1 MKGFDYIRPD
11 SMDDAMAALR
21 ENDNPCLLAG
31 GTDLLIGM
39 KTNAVR
45 PRCIVDLKGI
55 PAIDSIE
62 YNSGFKIGALATTRD
77 IEVSPLIRE
86 KLPALSEAAATL
98 GSIQI
103 RNRATVGGNL
113 CHGSPAAD
121 MAAILLAMDGKAKIV
136 SDNGEK
142 TIGLE
147 QFFTGPNRTAVG
159 RHDIL
164 AQIVIP
170 EKMEQFKGVYI
181 KHGPRKA
188 MDIGIV
194 NIAIV
199 LDADFKRGVC
209 NQILIALGAV
219 APTPI
224 RAKKAEALLNGNE
237 LKPDLIDQAAA
248 AAAGETNPITDFR
261 ASAGY
266 RKDLVKNLVARGIHQ
281 ILASNTLFGAS

>member
-1 MKGFDYIRPD
+1 MKGFDYLRPD
-11 SMDDAMAALR
+11 SMDDALAALR
-21 ENDNPCLLAG
+21 QRDNPCLLAG

-45 PRCIVDLKGI
+45 PRCIIDLKGI
-55 PAIDSIE
+55 DDIDTIE
-62 YNSGFKIGALATTRD
+62 YQNGFRFGALTTIRD
-77 IEVSPLIRE
+77 IEISPVICE
-86 KLPALSEAAATL
+86 KIPALSAAAGTL

-121 MAAILLAMDGKAKIV
+121 MAAILLAMNGQAKIV

-147 QFFTGPNRTAVG
+147 QFFTGPNCTALG
-159 RHDIL
+159 KHDIL
-164 AQIVIP
+164 ARIIIP
-170 EKMEQFKGVYI
+170 ENMQQFKGVYI

-194 NIAIV
+194 NIAIQ
-199 LDADFKRGVC
+199 LDADFKSGMC

-266 RKDLVKNLVARGIHQ
+266 RKDLVKNLVAQGIHQ
-281 ILASNTLFGAS
+281 ILESNISR

>member
-11 SMDDAMAALR
+11 SMDDALAALR
-21 ENDNPCLLAG
+21 EKDNPCLLAG

-45 PRCIVDLKGI
+45 PRCIVDLKGV
-55 PAIDSIE
+55 PDIDRIE
-62 YNSGFKIGALATTRD
+62 YNSGFKSGALATTRD

-86 KLPALSEAAATL
+86 KIPALGEAAATL

-121 MAAILLAMDGKAKIV
+121 MAAILLAMDGKVKIV
-136 SDNGEK
+136 SDDGEK

-159 RHDIL
+159 EHDIL
-164 AQIVIP
+164 AQIIIP

-199 LDADFKRGVC
+199 LDADFKSGVC

-237 LKPDLIDQAAA
+237 LKPDLIDKAAA

-266 RKDLVKNLVARGIHQ
+266 RKDLVKNLVAKGIHQ
-281 ILASNTLFGAS
+281 ILASNITR

>member
-11 SMDDAMAALR
+11 SMNDAIAALR
-21 ENDNPCLLAG
+21 ESDNSCLLAG

-39 KTNAVR
+39 KTNTVR

-55 PAIDSIE
+55 PDIDTIE
-62 YNSGFKIGALATTRD
+62 YQDGFRLGALTTIRD
-77 IEVSPLIRE
+77 IEISPVIRE
-86 KLPALSEAAATL
+86 KIPALSEAAATL

-103 RNRATVGGNL
+103 RNRASVGGNL

-136 SDNGEK
+136 SDSGEK

-147 QFFTGPNRTAVG
+147 QFFTGPNRTTVG
-159 RHDIL
+159 EHDIL
-164 AQIVIP
+164 AQIIIP
-170 EKMEQFKGVYI
+170 QRMEQFKGVYI

-199 LDADFKRGVC
+199 LDADFESGVC
-209 NQILIALGAV
+209 NQIMIALGAV

-237 LKPDLIDQAAA
+237 LKPDLIGQAAA

-266 RKDLVKNLVARGIHQ
+266 RKDLVKNLVTRGIHQ
-281 ILASNTLFGAS
+281 ILACNITR

>member
-11 SMDDAMAALR
+11 SMDDAIAALK
-21 ENDNPCLLAG
+21 ESDNPCLLAG

-39 KTNAVR
+39 KTNTVR
-45 PRCIVDLKGI
+45 PRCIIDLKGV
-55 PAIDSIE
+55 PDLDSIE
-62 YNSGFKIGALATTRD
+62 YNSGFKIGALASTRN
-77 IEVSPLIRE
+77 IEVSPLLRE
-86 KLPALSEAAATL
+86 KIPVLSEAAATL

-147 QFFTGPNRTAVG
+147 QFFTGPNRTAL
-159 RHDIL
+159 REHDIL
-164 AQIVIP
+164 AQIIIP
-170 EKMEQFKGVYI
+170 EKMEQFKGVYL

-199 LDADFKRGVC
+199 LDADFKSGVC

-261 ASAGY
+261 ASGDY
-266 RKDLVKNLVARGIHQ
+266 RKDLVKNLVTRGIHQ
-281 ILASNTLFGAS
+281 ILASNITR